1 MLGEL
6 HEARHARVMALL
18 KAQGA
23 RSVVDLGCGSGLLLS
38 RMAAE
43 PDFIRLVGVEQEA
56 DGLAMARRLVEES
69 GQGDKVSFVAG
80 SYQNAGLALTGFD
93 AALMIET
100 LEHNPPDRL
109 DQVATTVFQHFR
121 PRQVILTTPNVEYN
135 PLYGLAPDE
144 LRESDHYFEWSRTRF
159 RQWCRRVAE
168 RFGYQV
174 TISGI
179 GAEDPDLGPPTQLAN
194 FWRIEE

>member
-23 RSVVDLGCGSGLLLS
+23 RSVVDLGCGSGLLLA
-38 RMAAE
+38 RMAVE

-56 DGLAMARRLVEES
+56 DGLAMARRLLEES
-69 GQGDKVSFVAG
+69 GHGDKVSFVAG

-100 LEHNPPDRL
+100 LEHNPTDRL

-144 LRESDHYFEWSRTRF
+144 LRESGHHFEWSRIRF

-174 TISGI
+174 TVSGI
-179 GAEDPDLGPPTQLAN
+179 GDEDADLGPPTQLAN
-194 FWRIEE
+194 FRLIEK

>member
-6 HEARHARVMALL
+6 HEARHAKVMALL

-23 RSVVDLGCGSGLLLS
+23 RSVVDLGCGSGLLLA

-56 DGLAMARRLVEES
+56 DGLAMARRLLEES

-135 PLYGLAPDE
+135 PLYGLPPGE
-144 LRESDHYFEWSRTRF
+144 FRESGHFFEWSRTRF

-168 RFGYQV
+168 RFDYQV
-174 TISGI
+174 TVSGI
-179 GAEDPDLGPPTQLAN
+179 GDDDPDLGPPTQLAN
-194 FWRIEE
+194 FRLIET